1 MYAYYIC
8 LRIMRL
14 VSLFFNVHEMV
25 LFNTLIIKP
34 SILKIYIANVLNNQG
49 AFKKH
54 FLMYCCRFL
63 MAKPSIRKSKAIV
76 FFKNI
81 HYFFFASGYIMK

>member
-8 LRIMRL
+8 LRIMGL

-34 SILKIYIANVLNNQG
+34 SILKISIANVL
-49 AFKKH
+49 
-54 FLMYCCRFL
+54 
-63 MAKPSIRKSKAIV
+63 
-76 FFKNI
+76 
-81 HYFFFASGYIMK
+81 

>member
-54 FLMYCCRFL
+54 F
-63 MAKPSIRKSKAIV
+63 
-76 FFKNI
+76 
-81 HYFFFASGYIMK
+81 